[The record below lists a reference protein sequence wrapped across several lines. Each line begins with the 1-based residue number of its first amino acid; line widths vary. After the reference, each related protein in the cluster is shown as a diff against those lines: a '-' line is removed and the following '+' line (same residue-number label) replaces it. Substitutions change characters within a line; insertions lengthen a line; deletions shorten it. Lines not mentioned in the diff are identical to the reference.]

1 MAEFQLA
8 VEKVLRSEGGYS
20 DRAADRGGPT
30 NFGITEKVARSFG
43 FQGDMRDFIRD
54 QAIDIYRREY
64 WDPLNLDAAAQG
76 QADQLF
82 QMAVNSGTGFA
93 RQAREESAAIDPE
106 RARLAIAQ
114 IRHYADIVNKTP
126 GQAANLHGWINR
138 ALEYV

>member
-1 MAEFQLA
+1 MAEFQPA

-30 NFGITEKVARSFG
+30 QFGITEKVARTFG
-43 FQGDMRDFIRD
+43 FQGDMRDLTRE
-54 QAIDIYRREY
+54 QAIDIYKREY
-64 WDPLNLDAAAQG
+64 WDPLNLDAAAQE
-76 QADQLF
+76 QADQIF

-106 RARLAIAQ
+106 RARLAVAQ
-114 IRHYADIVNKTP
+114 IRHYAEIVNKAP
-126 GQAANLHGWINR
+126 GQVANLHGWINR